1 MAVKTHMLKPQGYLG
16 LMQLALDI
24 VIISNTSITH
34 CLGPPMTDEMHK
46 FSIHSQFLDSAQEN
60 KNTKTSAFQHAQV
73 KQAATMLK

>member
-1 MAVKTHMLKPQGYLG
+1 
-16 LMQLALDI
+16 
-24 VIISNTSITH
+24 
-34 CLGPPMTDEMHK
+34 MTDEMHK